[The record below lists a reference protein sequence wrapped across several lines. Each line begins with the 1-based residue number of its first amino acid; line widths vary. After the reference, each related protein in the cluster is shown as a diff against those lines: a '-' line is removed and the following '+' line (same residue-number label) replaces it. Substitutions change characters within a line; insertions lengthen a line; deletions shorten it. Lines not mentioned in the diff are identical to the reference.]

1 MVQGHLYAAAPVRE
15 TNPIELT
22 LICVDWISQYLRIIT
37 QLYVSFAG
45 EVANTDH
52 YTMLTWDMAR
62 SDVDENLLFYNKIF
76 LQSRKDVWTLVSV
89 NAVDQVRQRMAW

>member
-15 TNPIELT
+15 TNRIELT
-22 LICVDWISQYLRIIT
+22 LIYFDWIYQYLRIIT

-45 EVANTDH
+45 EVANTER

-76 LQSRKDVWTLVSV
+76 LQSRKDVWTLASV
-89 NAVDQVRQRMAW
+89 NALDQVRQRMAW